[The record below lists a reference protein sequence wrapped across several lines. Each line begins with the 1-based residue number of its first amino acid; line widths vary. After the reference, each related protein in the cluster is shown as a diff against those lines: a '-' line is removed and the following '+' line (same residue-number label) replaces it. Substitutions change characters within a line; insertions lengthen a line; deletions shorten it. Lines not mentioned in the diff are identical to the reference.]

1 MTADNQGTPRITI
14 VGTCASGKSTL
25 RRALRMHGY
34 NASVTAQ
41 EHSAVPALWART
53 NPDVVIVLQADL
65 DAVRLR
71 RNNPRWS
78 AKVWSAQQERL
89 ADAIGHANLVTDTS
103 SISVDQVVNQVL
115 EFLAD
120 FVQDSAHDR

>member
-1 MTADNQGTPRITI
+1 MTADHHGSPRITI

-25 RRALRMHGY
+25 RRALCMHGY
-34 NASVTAQ
+34 DASVTGQ

-53 NPDVVIVLQADL
+53 NPDVVIALQASL

-78 AKVWSAQQERL
+78 AKVWSAQQDRL
-89 ADAIGHANLVTDTS
+89 ADAIRHANLVTDTS
-103 SISVDQVVNQVL
+103 SISVDQVINQVL